1 MDLKGLRGVC
11 KGKNFHNI
19 VLCKKISKM
28 DEKRGGRGISPFT
41 YSLIQYLFYCI
52 VQKISTMNEKRDKK
66 AIMQ

>member
-52 VQKISTMNEKRDKK
+52 YLLTNFVIYIFLALKSRS
-66 AIMQ
+66 